1 MIGKDVLLKPMLQ
14 LALGRALGFA
24 TTFMIPVVLVRV
36 LDQSEFGTYK
46 QIFLVYAT
54 LYGIAPIGMAEC
66 LYYFLPTDPARAG
79 RFIANSLVALLGS
92 GVVVVLLLMFGGHA
106 LAAGMDNPS
115 FATHST
121 LLGVFVSLTMM
132 SAVTEIVMITRHQHR
147 LSAVTYTVSDALRAL
162 CLILPALLWHDV
174 HSVMMGAALFAV
186 IRGVGALAY
195 MRYVFGHELRPDL
208 SLLRTQLAYALP
220 FAAAVTLEI
229 TQGSLHQF
237 VVAHFY
243 DTPTF
248 AIYSVGCLQIPLVDF
263 LATGAGSVL
272 MVKMGE
278 RLGPAEHGARLEL
291 WHEAVR
297 KLSLLL
303 FPLMALLLVAGREL
317 IIVLFTERFR
327 ASVPI
332 FLISSLTI
340 VLAALPTD
348 SALRTYSQ
356 TGILVQM
363 NVIRLAVVAASVG
376 PLLWALGLSGGAV
389 SVVLGTLAVK
399 TFALVRLRRMLDV
412 PVAQL
417 LPWRDIAITLAL
429 AATAASIAW
438 SAKNAFTT
446 STFVSMVIGGLVFVA
461 VYAGGVTIL
470 NITTHGRAP
479 EAPAI

>member
-1 MIGKDVLLKPMLQ
+1 MISKDVILKPMLQ

-46 QIFLVYAT
+46 QLFLVYAT
-54 LYGIAPIGMAEC
+54 LSGIAPIGMAEC
-66 LYYFLPTDPARAG
+66 LYFFLPADPARAG
-79 RFIANSLVALLGS
+79 RFIANSLVVLFGS
-92 GVVVVLLLMFGGHA
+92 GVFVLLLLMFGGHA
-106 LAAGMDNPS
+106 LAAGMDNPL
-115 FATHST
+115 FAPHAT
-121 LLGVFVSLTMM
+121 LLGIFVWLTMM

-162 CLILPALLWHDV
+162 CLVLPALLWRDV

-186 IRGVGALAY
+186 IRGVGTIVY
-195 MRYVFGHELRPDL
+195 TRFVFGYELRPDFP
-208 SLLRTQLAYALP
+208 LLRKQLAYALP
-220 FAAAVTLEI
+220 FSAAVTLEI

-237 VVAHFY
+237 VVAHLY

-303 FPLMALLLVAGREL
+303 FPLVALLLVAGREL
-317 IIVLFTERFR
+317 IIVLFTERFQ

-340 VLAALPTD
+340 ALAALPTD
-348 SALRTYSQ
+348 SALRTYSS
-356 TGILVQM
+356 TGVLVQM
-363 NVIRLAVVAASVG
+363 NVVRLLVVAVSVG
-376 PLLWALGLSGGAV
+376 PLLSIFGLPGAAV
-389 SVVLGTLAVK
+389 SVVLGTVAVK
-399 TFALVRLRRMLDV
+399 IFALVRFRRMLDV

-417 LPWRDIAITLAL
+417 LPWRDLTMTFAVVVAAAL
-429 AATAASIAW
+429 IAW
-438 SAKNAFTT
+438 GAKNAFVT
-446 STFVSMVIGGLVFVA
+446 STFVSMIIAGLVFVA
-461 VYAGGVTIL
+461 AYAGGATIL
-470 NITTHGRAP
+470 GMTNGSAP
-479 EAPAI
+479 EAPAA